1 MAAPAGATPSALYL
15 YLHRRW
21 WWALAL
27 MGVAFM
33 LFGLAS
39 ANLVHSLMANSEFLF
54 AYGLTALQE
63 GGLRQLLELVASAYF
78 AVACYVVFK
87 LCEKVLVE
95 RLASRKES

>member
-1 MAAPAGATPSALYL
+1 MAIAGAAPGALYL
-15 YLHRRW
+15 YLYRRW

-27 MGVAFM
+27 MGLAFL

-39 ANLVHSLMANSEFLF
+39 ANLVHSLMANSEFLL
-54 AYGLTALQE
+54 AYGLDAVRE
-63 GGLRQLLELVASAYF
+63 GGLRQLLELVASAYL

>member
-1 MAAPAGATPSALYL
+1 MAAAHAASGALYAYL
-15 YLHRRW
+15 YRCW

-27 MGVAFM
+27 MGLAFL

-39 ANLVHSLMANSEFLF
+39 ANLVHALMANGEFLF
-54 AYGLTALQE
+54 TYGLDAVRE
-63 GGLRQLLELVASAYF
+63 GGLRQLVGLLGSAYF

-95 RLASRKES
+95 RLASRKED